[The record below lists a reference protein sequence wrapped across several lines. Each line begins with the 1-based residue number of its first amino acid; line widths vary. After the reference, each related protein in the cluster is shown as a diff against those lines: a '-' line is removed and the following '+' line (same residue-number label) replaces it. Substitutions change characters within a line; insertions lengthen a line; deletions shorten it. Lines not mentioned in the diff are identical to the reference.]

1 MAEKKN
7 YLKGSI
13 REFKYDS
20 TGDSKI
26 VLSLSLESLQS
37 IVNDKGYVNFI
48 VQPRREADAFNNT
61 HYAYE
66 NDYKPAAKTGQATV
80 AAKKAGVKPPTFKQA
95 APEDD
100 FNPF

>member
-7 YLKGSI
+7 YLKGSV
-13 REFKYDS
+13 REFKYQG

-37 IVNDKGYVNFI
+37 IVNEKGYVNFI
-48 VQPRREADAFNNT
+48 VQPRKEVDAFGNS

-66 NDYKPAAKTGQATV
+66 NDYKPAVKTGQATT
-80 AAKKAGVKPPTFKQA
+80 AAKKASVKPPAFKD
-95 APEDD
+95 DD

>member
-13 REFKYDS
+13 KEFKYET

-26 VLSLSLESLQS
+26 VLSLSLDSLTS
-37 IVNDKGYVNFI
+37 IVNEKGYVNFI
-48 VQPRREADAFNNT
+48 VQPRREPDAFGNT
-61 HYAYE
+61 HYSYQ
-66 NDYKPAAKTGQATV
+66 NDYKPAEKTGQATK
-80 AAKKAGVKPPTFKQA
+80 AATKAGVKAPAYKQG
-95 APEDD
+95 DD